1 MLSVSDEVFRGG
13 IPASHSGNK
22 IKDSIFK
29 TRVSVAFFFFLTS
42 KEENINYPRK

>member
-29 TRVSVAFFFFLTS
+29 MLVSVGFFF
-42 KEENINYPRK
+42 

>member
-1 MLSVSDEVFRGG
+1 MLSVSDGILWG

-29 TRVSVAFFFFLTS
+29 TAGFCGFLLTS